1 MATAGYADPSVSAL
15 VERDSR
21 TGAQKLGAKL
31 GAGLAKAFGGGSKKQ
46 AEYGKSLANLA
57 GDLHSKAMPQV
68 KSFVRE
74 QGKKLMAKGLAKAK
88 SYIGLKKGG
97 KAWKKMCKGG
107 KCGKRKMV
115 SFKARGKEVRFAA
128 GGKVRHPPGR
138 F

>member
-1 MATAGYADPSVSAL
+1 
-15 VERDSR
+15 
-21 TGAQKLGAKL
+21 
-31 GAGLAKAFGGGSKKQ
+31 
-46 AEYGKSLANLA
+46 
-57 GDLHSKAMPQV
+57 MPQV

-97 KAWKKMCKGG
+97 RTWKKMCKGG
-107 KCGKRKMV
+107 KCGCGGKCKKRMI
-115 SFKARGKEVRFAA
+115 SFKAKGKEVRFAA